1 MVRNKRKIL
10 IVDDSVT
17 ILKAIKGLISDS
29 FVYEPYFAVSFE
41 EAKSL
46 IQEHKFFTAILDL
59 ELPDSTSGEIVDYA
73 IVNQIRPIVLT
84 GTFNESLRKQILRKP
99 IVDYIVKNSIED
111 IKTSLNIAENLTYFD
126 QKVVLLVDDSKLARM
141 QLRQLFEVLSFYVVE
156 AASGNEAIEKIK
168 EMPQID
174 VITIDYEM
182 PGMDGLQLIQK
193 IRTMANLVQPM
204 IFAVSSSESELDK
217 AKFLK
222 NGAND
227 YFIKPAHKEE
237 FNHKLGNYLRIITQ
251 HEELLKSQR
260 VVAEYNRA
268 LSVGS
273 YVTKADMKGNIT
285 FVSDKF
291 LELTGYS
298 REELL
303 GQPHNKFRHPNT
315 PKTMFKELWRT
326 ILNKEIWSGVLK
338 NSKKNGDVFY
348 ARTTIIPILNADEE
362 IVEFVALRDDVSE
375 LIASQK
381 KLQTHFKTDI
391 LTSLGNRVKLLDD
404 LELSDYPLIAL
415 INISGFKDIN
425 EELGYRFGD
434 EVLIWL
440 GSLIH
445 TFSIQNSIEVYRLN
459 GDEFAIFSPNMI
471 FSDFKNLC
479 VQINQKVAE
488 IPCIIEGQTLSI
500 KIMIGIADGKVD
512 TLLHADMAL
521 KEAKTSSNTIEVYHE
536 TIKAS
541 QEYKNR
547 LLWKA
552 KIIDGIKNDLFIPY
566 FQPIIDNQTG
576 VINKYEALI
585 RLKNNDEVITPIHF
599 LEVAKKSRHYFE
611 LTMVMIRKTF
621 QIFME
626 NDLEFSINL
635 SVEDIENEE
644 VILYLRNKLYEYPGI
659 QKRLTI
665 EIVESEGIENFEEMN
680 LFIEQMNKIGCKI
693 AIDDFGTGY
702 SNFEYLMNMNID
714 YIKIDG
720 SLIRGIGLN
729 SNNYDVLESIVGF
742 AKKNN
747 IKTIAEF
754 VSNQELFTYVKKL
767 GIDYS
772 QGYYIGEPMENL
784 SINNFDETII

>member
-17 ILKAIKGLISDS
+17 ILKAIESLITDT
-29 FVYEPYFAVSFE
+29 FVYAPYFASSFE
-41 EAKSL
+41 EAKVL
-46 IQEHKFFTAILDL
+46 IEKHKFFTAILDL
-59 ELPDSTSGEIVDYA
+59 ELPDSLTGEIVDYA
-73 IVNQIRPIVLT
+73 IVHQIRPIVLT
-84 GTFNESLRKQILRKP
+84 GTFNEALRRQILRKP

-111 IKTSLNIAENLTYFD
+111 IKNSLALAENITYFD
-126 QKVVLLVDDSKLARM
+126 QKVVLIVDDSKLARM

-168 EMPQID
+168 DMPQID

-182 PGMDGLQLIQK
+182 PGMDGLELIRK
-193 IRTMANLVQPM
+193 IRTIGELVQPM

-227 YFIKPAHKEE
+227 YFIKPAQKEE
-237 FNHKLGNYLRIITQ
+237 FNHKLGNYLRIVTQ
-251 HEELLKSQR
+251 REELLKSQR
-260 VVAEYNRA
+260 IVDEYNRA

-273 YVTKADMKGNIT
+273 YVTKGDDKGIIT
-285 FVSDKF
+285 FVSEKF
-291 LELTGYS
+291 LDLTGYTK
-298 REELL
+298 EELL
-303 GQPHNKFRHPNT
+303 GKPHNIFRHPNT

-348 ARTTIIPILNADEE
+348 ARTTIIPILNANEE

-404 LELSDYPLIAL
+404 LELSDDPIIAL
-415 INISGFKDIN
+415 INIAGFKDIN
-425 EELGYRFGD
+425 GEFGYRFGD
-434 EVLIWL
+434 EVLVWL

-445 TFSIQNSIEVYRLN
+445 TFSLQNPIEVYRLN
-459 GDEFAIFSPNMI
+459 GDEFAVFSPHMTLA
-471 FSDFKNLC
+471 DFKNIC
-479 VQINQKVAE
+479 IQINQKVIE
-488 IPCIIEGQTLSI
+488 TLCVIEGHTVPI
-500 KIMIGIADGKVD
+500 KIMIGLSEGKVD

-521 KEAKTSSNTIEVYHE
+521 KEAKTSSNNIEVYHE

-541 QEYKNR
+541 QEYKNK
-547 LLWKA
+547 LLWKSR
-552 KIIDGIKNDLFIPY
+552 IIDGIKNDLFVPY

-576 VINKYEALI
+576 IINKYEALI
-585 RLKNNDEVITPIHF
+585 RLKDSEGVIAPIHF

-611 LTMVMIRKTF
+611 LTMLMIRKTF
-621 QIFME
+621 QVFVD

-635 SVEDIENEE
+635 SVEDVENEE

-665 EIVESEGIENFEEMN
+665 EIVESEGIENFDEMN
-680 LFIEQMNKIGCKI
+680 LFIDQMTKMGCKI

-720 SLIRGIGLN
+720 SLIRGISLN
-729 SNNYDVLESIVGF
+729 SNNYDVIESIVGF

-747 IKTIAEF
+747 IKTVAEF
-754 VSNQELFTYVKKL
+754 VSNNELYTYVKQL

-772 QGYYIGEPMENL
+772 QGYYIGEPMEHL
-784 SINNFDETII
+784 VSEIE